1 MAKSRLMLLL
11 TLLVILSYL
20 SFQGVPSNVL
30 EKEIIT
36 ITLRVF
42 LEVPE
47 EAEHLMF
54 LIRVR
59 NLTSEGIKP
68 IAEVKVVPLM

>member
-1 MAKSRLMLLL
+1 MLLL